1 MTAVRRSSQPDALP
15 PSVALAFAPL
25 HKRALG
31 MAVGL
36 ATGLSIFLMTAI
48 VLLRGTEADGINL
61 WPLASY
67 FTRYSP
73 TWPGALI
80 GFAWGCV
87 VGFVGGWFVAFC
99 RNFVIAVSLFLI
111 RTRSELNENRDFLDH
126 I

>member
-61 WPLASY
+61 WPLAAY
-67 FTRYSP
+67 FAGYSP
-73 TWPGALI
+73 SWPGALI
-80 GFAWGCV
+80 GFGWGCA

-99 RNFVIAVSLFLI
+99 RNLVIAMSLFLI